1 MNSQNTETKIK
12 HTKFTIKL
20 QLSYTP
26 ARAWP
31 HRFHVRLMADTFV
44 PLYLSLHDLHGL
56 SNLNRT
62 KYHSEGLSPPV
73 RCGRARSDVFDGPAC
88 RGISEVKRTFGFFFR
103 CSVVEVKK
111 ISPAAPHHRK
121 VSAPRPPLRLK
132 TQPKSHSPAATPQQ
146 VPHSITLNSLHLS
159 ISYHRHA
166 ACHISKLQRALSFK
180 PSVIRKFHSCII
192 FCITI

>member
-1 MNSQNTETKIK
+1 MNSQNSETKRK

-20 QLSYTP
+20 QLSHTS

-44 PLYLSLHDLHGL
+44 FNHVEQAEHVAMPLYLSLHDLHGL

-62 KYHSEGLSPPV
+62 KYHSEGQSPPVLSPPL

-88 RGISEVKRTFGFFFR
+88 RCTSEVKRTFGFCFR

-111 ISPAAPHHRK
+111 ISPA
-121 VSAPRPPLRLK
+121 V
-132 TQPKSHSPAATPQQ
+132 
-146 VPHSITLNSLHLS
+146 
-159 ISYHRHA
+159 
-166 ACHISKLQRALSFK
+166 
-180 PSVIRKFHSCII
+180 
-192 FCITI
+192 